1 MPEIKKADERLG
13 NVFVQRGRDGETVDP
28 HQTGQNR
35 IQ

>member
-28 HQTGQNR
+28 HQTWQYR